1 MEIVLQL
8 HQVTKNMDTTEYKQF
23 KKNTY
28 NEIIEA
34 VRITRLSFRIDR
46 DKTNEIMKKD
56 PSVTLERIR
65 DDFAK
70 YPLIRE
76 SIIDYN
82 QVVLFPK

>member
-1 MEIVLQL
+1 
-8 HQVTKNMDTTEYKQF
+8 MDTIEYKQF
-23 KKNTY
+23 KKEVY
-28 NEIIEA
+28 NELINFA
-34 VRITRLSFRIDR
+34 KITRISFRIDR

-76 SIIDYN
+76 SIIDYK
-82 QVVLFPK
+82 QVVLFLK